1 MVEYKTFSL
10 GNFPLESGIVLH
22 DAKLAYKTYGKLN
35 SRKNNAILLC
45 SYIAGTHQGY
55 ELLIKKGRCF
65 DPSKYFVIATNMFA
79 NGLSSSPSNT
89 PQPQNGPY
97 FPHVVIR
104 DNVCA
109 QYTLLTEGL
118 KIKRLKMVS
127 GYSMGAQQTFQWAVS
142 YPDVMERIAPWCG
155 HARTMPHTW
164 AFLEGMASVPKLDL
178 AWAGGLYKEPPVR
191 ALRTMAR
198 VYSGWGFS
206 QAWYRQELYK
216 ELGHPTVEDFMVN
229 ALEGRFLQRD
239 VNNYLSQVKTWQTHN
254 VGETPGFNDDHEQAL
269 ASIKASAVVMPCQ
282 TDLYFPPE
290 DSEAEVACMPNAI
303 LKPIPSV
310 WGHYAGMGVNP
321 TDMAFIDKAIQACL
335 AEEHVEA

>member
-1 MVEYKTFSL
+1 MADYKNFSL
-10 GNFPLESGIVLH
+10 GDLPLESGMVLH

-35 SRKNNAILLC
+35 SRKSNAILLC

-55 ELLIKKGRCF
+55 ERLIKKGCCF

-97 FPHVVIR
+97 FPDIAIR
-104 DNVCA
+104 DNVRA

-118 KIKRLKMVS
+118 KVKKLKMVS

-155 HARTMPHTW
+155 HARTTAHTW
-164 AFLEGMASVPKLDL
+164 AFLEGMASVPKLDP
-178 AWAGGLYKEPPVR
+178 AWEGGLYTQPPVR

-290 DSEAEVACMPNAI
+290 DSEAEVACMPHAK

-321 TDMAFIDKAIQACL
+321 TDMAFIDKAIQECL
-335 AEEHVEA
+335 RS